1 MLLVGRSLGII
12 DYIKRIPYNLQKYR
26 LYMPEDINRKHNVS
40 VRNLWDRV
48 LGKPK
53 DELFDVVL
61 EVASYAKQ
69 SLDASRELQG

>member
-1 MLLVGRSLGII
+1 
-12 DYIKRIPYNLQKYR
+12 
-26 LYMPEDINRKHNVS
+26 MPEDINRKHNVS

-69 SLDASRELQG
+69 SLDASREFQGQLPP